1 MEDVLQEVK
10 IKLSPAVIDQ
20 LERYAMAYSTT
31 PGEIVTQALNRMFNS
46 VVEEPQAPA
55 IDFSEIRKKLSR
67 P

>member
-1 MEDVLQEVK
+1 MEEALQELK
-10 IKLSPAVIDQ
+10 INLSPAVIDQ

-31 PGEIVTQALNRMFNS
+31 PGEIITQALDRMFNS
-46 VVEEPQAPA
+46 AIEEPQAPA